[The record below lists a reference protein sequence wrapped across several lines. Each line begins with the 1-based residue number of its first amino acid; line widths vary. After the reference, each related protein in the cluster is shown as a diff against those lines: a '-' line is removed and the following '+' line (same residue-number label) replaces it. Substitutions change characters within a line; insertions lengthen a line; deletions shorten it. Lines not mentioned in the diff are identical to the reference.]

1 MRVQLGR
8 IGHTGSIVARRLG
21 APAPG
26 PNPEPAGDTLVIEV
40 PEHLLARSRQR
51 RAELTGD
58 GGGEDAAP
66 APAASPQ
73 PAASQPAGPPAAPAP
88 APAPAPAVPEP
99 AAPEPVPPYVEAAQR
114 RKKMPVWAAS
124 VMVFLPIW
132 AIFYV
137 GTLEPPASDELVL
150 IENGADAYSNCAS
163 CHGADGS
170 GSATGRQLNDGELLL
185 TFPAGEDFDGL
196 AQHLSWVY
204 LGTQGTRSLGL
215 DSYGDPDRPGGAR
228 VAGSFANGMSGF
240 ANLGMADVA
249 SVVFYERVTHGGL
262 DPELAALEEEM
273 LLALVS
279 DSPIPETG
287 SPAEF
292 GELLAA
298 SAELHGVGAA
308 EE

>member
-1 MRVQLGR
+1 M
-8 IGHTGSIVARRLG
+8 
-21 APAPG
+21 
-26 PNPEPAGDTLVIEV
+26 IEV

-51 RAELTGD
+51 RVELTGEGD
-58 GGGEDAAP
+58 EASPTPAASGAPGPGAAP
-66 APAASPQ
+66 AAAPVPAAPV
-73 PAASQPAGPPAAPAP
+73 PAP
-88 APAPAPAVPEP
+88 APAEP
-99 AAPEPVPPYVEAAQR
+99 ARPVPVAPYVEAARQ

-150 IENGADAYSNCAS
+150 IENGSTVYSTCAS
-163 CHGADGS
+163 CHGGDGG

-185 TFPAGEDFDGL
+185 TFPAGENFDGL

-204 LGTQGTRSLGL
+204 LGTQGTRSLGF
-215 DSYGDPDRPGGAR
+215 DTYGNPDRPDGAR
-228 VAGSFANGMSGF
+228 VVGSFANGMSGF
-240 ANLGMADVA
+240 ANLDMEDLV
-249 SVVFYERVTHGGL
+249 SVVFYERVAHGGL
-262 DPELAALEEEM
+262 DPERAALEEAM
-273 LLALVS
+273 LLALAT
-279 DSPIPETG
+279 DSPTPETG
-287 SPAEF
+287 SPVEF

>member
-1 MRVQLGR
+1 M
-8 IGHTGSIVARRLG
+8 
-21 APAPG
+21 
-26 PNPEPAGDTLVIEV
+26 IEV

-51 RAELTGD
+51 RAELTGE
-58 GGGEDAAP
+58 GGGEAP
-66 APAASPQ
+66 APAASPAAPV
-73 PAASQPAGPPAAPAP
+73 PAAAASGPAAPAP
-88 APAPAPAVPEP
+88 APVPAAPEP
-99 AAPEPVPPYVEAAQR
+99 AAPEPVPPYVEAARQ
-114 RKKMPVWAAS
+114 RKKMPVWAAP

-150 IENGADAYSNCAS
+150 IENGSVVYSTCAS

-204 LGTQGTRSLGL
+204 LGSQGTLGL
-215 DSYGDPDRPGGAR
+215 GFDTYGNPDRPDGAR
-228 VAGSFANGMSGF
+228 VVGSFATGMSGF
-240 ANLGMADVA
+240 ANLGMEDLA

-262 DPELAALEEEM
+262 DPERAALEEEM
-273 LLALVS
+273 LLALAS
-279 DSPIPETG
+279 DSPTPETG

-292 GELLAA
+292 AELLAA

>member
-1 MRVQLGR
+1 M
-8 IGHTGSIVARRLG
+8 
-21 APAPG
+21 
-26 PNPEPAGDTLVIEV
+26 IEV

-58 GGGEDAAP
+58 GGEEGPAP
-66 APAASPQ
+66 APAAVQ
-73 PAASQPAGPPAAPAP
+73 PAASESAGAPAVSAPAP
-88 APAPAPAVPEP
+88 APAPAAPEP
-99 AAPEPVPPYVEAAQR
+99 VVPEPVPPYVEAAQR

-124 VMVFLPIW
+124 VMVFLPIY

-185 TFPAGEDFDGL
+185 TFPAGETFDGL

-204 LGTQGTRSLGL
+204 LGTQGTRGLGL
-215 DSYGDPDRPGGAR
+215 DSYGNPDRPGGVR

-240 ANLGMADVA
+240 ANLGMADLA
-249 SVVFYERVTHGGL
+249 SVVFYERVAHGGL
-262 DPELAALEEEM
+262 DPERAALEEEM

-287 SPAEF
+287 SPTEF

>member
-1 MRVQLGR
+1 M
-8 IGHTGSIVARRLG
+8 
-21 APAPG
+21 
-26 PNPEPAGDTLVIEV
+26 IEV

-51 RAELTGD
+51 RAELTGE
-58 GGGEDAAP
+58 GGGEAP
-66 APAASPQ
+66 APAASPAAPV
-73 PAASQPAGPPAAPAP
+73 PAAASGPAAPAP
-88 APAPAPAVPEP
+88 APVPAAPEP
-99 AAPEPVPPYVEAAQR
+99 AAPEPVPPYVEAARQ
-114 RKKMPVWAAS
+114 RKKMPVWAAP

-150 IENGADAYSNCAS
+150 IENGSVVYSTCAS

-185 TFPAGEDFDGL
+185 TFPAGEDLNGL

-204 LGTQGTRSLGL
+204 LGSQGTLSLGF
-215 DSYGDPDRPGGAR
+215 DTYGNPDRPDGAR
-228 VAGSFANGMSGF
+228 VVGSFATGMSGF
-240 ANLGMADVA
+240 ANLGMEDLA

-262 DPELAALEEEM
+262 DPERAALEEEM
-273 LLALVS
+273 LLALAT
-279 DSPIPETG
+279 DSPTPETG

-292 GELLAA
+292 AELLAA